1 MPDKKSGPGEAELF
15 ALLLEKK
22 LLSSAQVEVAKIDI
36 AATGMNAIDVL
47 LARKWISEEDIAGF
61 AGFAGVAGSTV
72 PTVTAAA
79 TSEQTYLDNL
89 KKYRQLMAKI
99 MGEAD

>member
-1 MPDKKSGPGEAELF
+1 MPDKKSGPSETELF

-22 LLSSAQVEVAKIDI
+22 LLSSAQVEVAKIDV
-36 AATGMNAIDVL
+36 AATGMNVFDVL
-47 LARKWISEEDIAGF
+47 LTRKWITEADVSGF
-61 AGFAGVAGSTV
+61 ASAVQPATAGAD
-72 PTVTAAA
+72 
-79 TSEQTYLDNL
+79 SEQTYLENL

>member
-61 AGFAGVAGSTV
+61 AGVAGSTV